1 MLKTEEYLVETADR
15 CTRLA
20 REGRSLIEQLEAIS
34 HELMAKA
41 VEIDTKRDKKQNDTG
56 EVDETSTS

>member
-1 MLKTEEYLVETADR
+1 MLKTEEYLIETADR

-20 REGRSLIEQLEAIS
+20 REGRQLVEHLETIS

-41 VEIDTKRDKKQNDTG
+41 VELDTRRDKK
-56 EVDETSTS
+56 S

>member
-1 MLKTEEYLVETADR
+1 MPKTEEYLVETADR

-20 REGRSLIEQLEAIS
+20 REGRGLVERLEAIS

-41 VEIDTKRDKKQNDTG
+41 VELDTNRDKNVKKEGGASQAQ
-56 EVDETSTS
+56 S